1 MSFKLF
7 QIIKN
12 TVFLAKL
19 LKRLPSTT
27 DINDITR
34 SDGDECTPSDDITRS
49 DGDECT
55 PSVDVTKSEKKAS
68 LRWLMKRL
76 CREVQM
82 ETAFNPKALIK
93 VCISIWAFL

>member
-1 MSFKLF
+1 MLRVDLIVMCFKLF

-27 DINDITR
+27 DSNDITR
-34 SDGDECTPSDDITRS
+34 SDGDECTPSDD
-49 DGDECT
+49 
-55 PSVDVTKSEKKAS
+55 VAKSGKKAC
-68 LRWLMKRL
+68 LGWLMKRL

-82 ETAFNPKALIK
+82 ETAFSPKALIK
-93 VCISIWAFL
+93 VCIRIRVLIPGLLG

>member
-1 MSFKLF
+1 MCFKLF

-19 LKRLPSTT
+19 LKRLPSTA
-27 DINDITR
+27 DVNDITR
-34 SDGDECTPSDDITRS
+34 SDGDECTPSD
-49 DGDECT
+49 
-55 PSVDVTKSEKKAS
+55 DVTKSEKKAS

-93 VCISIWAFL
+93 VCISIWVFL